1 VGEKIGGKISFCEA
15 IGRLRGS
22 CGILPAEEAQDIGRR
37 ELIAEM
43 RPEDAGPD
51 PAEVFVEIAPDRHE
65 IADVVPAAL
74 PRACKHSAA
83 MRPAA
88 SRSRASL
95 AVCSLIVNHLGA
107 TSPEVAAIN
116 LPVQR
121 NRRAAIE

>member
-43 RPEDAGPD
+43 RPEDAGPE

-65 IADVVPAAL
+65 IADVD
-74 PRACKHSAA
+74 AC
-83 MRPAA
+83 
-88 SRSRASL
+88 
-95 AVCSLIVNHLGA
+95 
-107 TSPEVAAIN
+107 
-116 LPVQR
+116 
-121 NRRAAIE
+121 RAAPRMQALGGHAAGGIAVAGESCRLFTNC